1 MTKSNIER
9 AKSLDWSKHAS
20 SLPKEGVLYP
30 KGQDR
35 SELIARMEK
44 AFKKAN
50 VRQTA

>member
-1 MTKSNIER
+1 MCKDNVER

-35 SELIARMEK
+35 SELISRMEK
-44 AFKKAN
+44 SFGKAQ
-50 VRQTA
+50 VRQNA